1 MYLYHATSKKYLDNT
16 LREGLVLNP
25 PHHNFSDMY
34 CENKIYLAFSTDA
47 AREYFKF
54 SGNKSSDCVVLRVD
68 FDKLSQNSFEYDW
81 NNRCE
86 YERDIDSVVY
96 LKDIPPEC
104 ITIFHGEDSQCLD
117 DFKDTKMYWTII
129 DTFYEEV
136 ETNLEESD
144 EYH

>member
-1 MYLYHATSKKYLDNT
+1 MYLYPATSKKYLDSI

-25 PHHNFSDMY
+25 SHRNFSDMY

-54 SGNKSSDCVVLRVD
+54 SGKESSDCVVLRVD
-68 FDKLSQNSFEYDW
+68 FNKLSQNSFEYDW

-104 ITIFHGEDSQCLD
+104 ITVFYGEDIQCLD

-129 DTFYEEV
+129 DMFYEEV
-136 ETNLEESD
+136 ETNLEKSD

>member
-1 MYLYHATSKKYLDNT
+1 MYLYHATSKKYLDSI

-25 PHHNFSDMY
+25 SHHNFLDMY

-47 AREYFKF
+47 AREYFSF
-54 SGNKSSDCVVLRVD
+54 SGKDSSDCVVLRVD
-68 FDKLSQNSFEYDW
+68 FNKLSQNSFEYDW

-86 YERDIDSVVY
+86 YERDINSVVY

-104 ITIFHGEDSQCLD
+104 ITIFHGEDTQCLD
-117 DFKDTKMYWTII
+117 DFKDTKMYWAII

-144 EYH
+144 EE

>member
-1 MYLYHATSKKYLDNT
+1 
-16 LREGLVLNP
+16 
-25 PHHNFSDMY
+25 MY

-86 YERDIDSVVY
+86 YKRDINSVAY

-104 ITIFHGEDSQCLD
+104 ITVFNGEDIQCLD
-117 DFKDTKMYWTII
+117 DFKDTTMYWTII
-129 DTFYEEV
+129 DTFEEEV
-136 ETNLEESD
+136 ETNLED
-144 EYH
+144 EE